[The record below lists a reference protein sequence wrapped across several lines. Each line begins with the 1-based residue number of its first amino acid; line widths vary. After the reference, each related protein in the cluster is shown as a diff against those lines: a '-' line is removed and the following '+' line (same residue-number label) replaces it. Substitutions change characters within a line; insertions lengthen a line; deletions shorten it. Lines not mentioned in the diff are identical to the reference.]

1 MILTGVFFKQHELV
15 RSMIKDILSA
25 ILIVALVVIGIA
37 VLIPALPVILS
48 IVYLGGRMIW
58 CLLTG
63 EPFWGEYGPFW

>member
-1 MILTGVFFKQHELV
+1 
-15 RSMIKDILSA
+15 MIKDILSV
-25 ILIVALVVIGIA
+25 IFIIALVVIGIT

>member
-1 MILTGVFFKQHELV
+1 MKQLLIIIL
-15 RSMIKDILSA
+15 
-25 ILIVALVVIGIA
+25 LIIGGII
-37 VLIPALPVILS
+37 LIPALPVILS